1 MKKLLFILLALPM
14 LWGCE
19 ENSEGKAQQE
29 SAPNQ
34 QESLTKAEKIFA
46 EVMAEAGNYDATL
59 AEGMLADKEWRENT
73 YARYN
78 DDWSEVIATG
88 MVDGVYPPDPPGV
101 EIDPVSYTF
110 QLSSDGDA
118 YWYEYPDCAWSF
130 DAENRT
136 LIFTNK
142 RDDRLVDIYRIVAL
156 SDEWLIL
163 ENDQEHTRLLFE
175 GHAIQLMQD

>member
-34 QESLTKAEKIFA
+34 QESLTEVEKFFA
-46 EVMAEAGNYDATL
+46 EVMAEAGDYDVTL

-73 YARYN
+73 HARYN

-88 MVDGVYPPDPPGV
+88 IVNGIYPPEPPGV
-101 EIDPVSYTF
+101 EIYHENYTF
-110 QLSSDGDA
+110 QLFSNGDA
-118 YWYEYPDCAWSF
+118 YWYEYPECTWAF
-130 DAENRT
+130 DAEHRT

-142 RDDRLVDIYRIVAL
+142 RDNNVVDIYRIVAL
-156 SDEWLIL
+156 SDEWLIW
-163 ENDQEHTRLLFE
+163 ENDQEHWRRLFD
-175 GHAIQLMQD
+175 GHAIE